1 MGGMDP
7 VKRLGH
13 WVVQYGFLAVFVIV
27 ILLGAFFFQ
36 RAQNDREA
44 LRQEIVTR
52 QKFDDRRAYDQCLN
66 ANEVRKAFR
75 DAILGN
81 GDDIANALALA
92 AAQGEDAPETAEE
105 RAELRNALLAFK
117 VDLRQRSEKRLEPTL
132 PRDCR
137 ELLVESQEEPP

>member
-1 MGGMDP
+1 MGGLDT
-7 VKRLGH
+7 VKRFGH

-36 RAQNDREA
+36 RAQNDRQA
-44 LRQEIVTR
+44 LRQEVATR
-52 QKFDDRRAYDQCLN
+52 QAFDDRREYDTCLST
-66 ANEVRKAFR
+66 NEERKAFR

-92 AAQGEDAPETAEE
+92 ATQGEDAPETAEE